1 LTIDRSINNI
11 SGVAIRAT
19 SEERREQVIAAAV
32 KEFAANGFHATS
44 TGAIAKRAGISQPYI
59 YALFPNKHELFLAV
73 HRHVVDR
80 IRRAFLEAAR
90 GGATPEDRLSSMGH
104 AYVELLADRDEILV
118 QMQAHAA
125 AGDPAL
131 REPVRQEFLRLT
143 EDVRRM
149 SGASMEQVVAFFAKG
164 MLLNVV
170 AALELPDEFVPG
182 SEAEASASDAAPP
195 ESAAAPPESAAAPPE
210 SAAASP
216 ASAAASPASASRD

>member
-1 LTIDRSINNI
+1 MQSMAVRS
-11 SGVAIRAT
+11 T
-19 SEERREQVIAAAV
+19 SEERREQVIEAAV
-32 KEFAANGFHATS
+32 KEFAGHGFHATS

-80 IRRAFLEAAR
+80 IRRAFLDAAR
-90 GGATPEDRLSSMGH
+90 GGADPEERLDRMGD
-104 AYVELLADRDEILV
+104 AYWQLLADRDEILV

-131 REPVRQEFLRLT
+131 RDPVRDEFLRLT

-149 SGASMEQVVAFFAKG
+149 SGASQERVVDFMARG

-170 AALELPDEFVPG
+170 AALEVPDEFWPMSESEPAG
-182 SEAEASASDAAPP
+182 SAPH
-195 ESAAAPPESAAAPPE
+195 A
-210 SAAASP
+210 
-216 ASAAASPASASRD
+216 